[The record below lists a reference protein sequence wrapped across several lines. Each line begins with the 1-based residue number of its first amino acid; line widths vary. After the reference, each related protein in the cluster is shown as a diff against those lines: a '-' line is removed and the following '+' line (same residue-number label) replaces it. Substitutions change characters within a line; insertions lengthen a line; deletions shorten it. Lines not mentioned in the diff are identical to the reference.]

1 MKIRAITWKHT
12 FFLLEMSN
20 YYRESIMKF
29 LKLLFFITILMFIC
43 TFAGCLEQ
51 QRGTVDLTDINRSL
65 YGPFEMDV
73 INQ

>member
-1 MKIRAITWKHT
+1 
-12 FFLLEMSN
+12 
-20 YYRESIMKF
+20 MKF

-51 QRGTVDLTDINRSL
+51 QRGTVDLADINRSL
-65 YGPFEMDV
+65 YGSFEMDV